1 MEYEMKT
8 RKYIPQTEEQN
19 IVKMYSVEKKTIKDI
34 SLTYGCSITPIW
46 QILDRHNI
54 PRIPHLERVRKIN
67 EQEVKEICELYVSG
81 MNTPELAKKYN
92 ISTHTVNRFLRLND
106 TKIRLQKESKRTHKF
121 KDEHFFDCIDTEA
134 KAYFL
139 GLLYTDGCNYI
150 KVKNNTHINFVMIS
164 LQERDK
170 HILDTFCD
178 YIFGNNNILLK
189 RITKKDFNR
198 QDQYCLRIVSRHMS
212 ETLLAYGMEPRKGF
226 TMEMPTCIPTPLFKH
241 FVRGMWDG
249 DGSIYYNTT
258 SKSFGCSFIGS
269 VKCCDELKRILS
281 DEYGFNFHLED
292 KKNYSKCMS
301 VLKTHGNNV
310 TESFLTWMYSESDP
324 KLRLLRK
331 YEKYQDLLKLKNDIK
346 ERKTKRKRRGNDTP
360 PLNE

>member
-8 RKYIPQTEEQN
+8 RKYIPKTEEQN
-19 IVKMYSVEKKTIKDI
+19 IVNMYTIEKKTIKEI

-46 QILDRHNI
+46 HILDRHNI
-54 PRIPHLERVRKIN
+54 PRVPHLERVRKIN
-67 EQEVKEICELYVSG
+67 EQEVKDICELYTSG
-81 MNTPELAKKYN
+81 MNTPEIAKKYHVCPET
-92 ISTHTVNRFLRLND
+92 INRFLRLDNIE
-106 TKIRLQKESKRTHKF
+106 IRLQGESIRIHKF

-150 KVKNNTHINFVMIS
+150 KIKNNNHINFIMIS

-189 RITKKDFNR
+189 RITKKDYNR

-212 ETLLAYGMEPRKGF
+212 ETLLSYGMEPRKSF
-226 TMEMPTCIPTPLFKH
+226 TMEMPTCIPSHLFRH

-249 DGSIYYNTT
+249 DGSIFYNTN
-258 SKSFGCSFIGS
+258 SKNFGCSFIGS
-269 VKCCDELKRILS
+269 PKCCDELKRILS
-281 DEYGFNFHLED
+281 DEYGFTFCIHH
-292 KKNYSKCMS
+292 KKCCSKPMS
-301 VLKTHGNNV
+301 DLKIHGNNV
-310 TESFLTWMYSESDP
+310 SENFLSWMYDESDP
-324 KLRLLRK
+324 SLRLLRK

-346 ERKTKRKRRGNDTP
+346 ERKIERKLRGATTP
-360 PLNE
+360 LLA